1 MIIDATTESLSILT
15 GIPFIVGV
23 AIGLAWELN
32 PIKPS
37 QPKQKNWPPR
47 KRDSV
52 QLPFADEHTTGDWRA
67 SKYGD

>member
-23 AIGLAWELN
+23 AVGLAWELN

-37 QPKQKNWPPR
+37 QPKQKNWPP
-47 KRDSV
+47 KRDV
-52 QLPFADEHTTGDWRA
+52 TLPFTR
-67 SKYGD
+67 